1 MPGRARTKLRK
12 QKTATRPS
20 KLRSRKQSPQP
31 HAEFDTSMWT
41 EALFGA
47 EVLLLHATPV
57 YYGFGVPRGNGSGV
71 VIIPGFLGTDLYLT
85 ELHGWLGRI
94 GYRPYFSGIGINADC
109 PNILV
114 QRHVS
119 ATIKRALDETGRKIH
134 LIGHSLGGVIARSI
148 AGDRPKDIASVI
160 TLVSPIRGTVAHR
173 SVIHAADAIR
183 LRILQEHGNGVLPRC
198 YTSADTSAS
207 SSAGSDSVPTGPPP
221 IQEPDASKV
230 KHDGKEDDVDAIGN
244 RKIGG
249 RGLGNWYSLETEVR
263 MGKQY
268 AMQVESSVKLVQ
280 DPVVTEYVNRIG
292 QNLVR
297 NSDAQVPFTI
307 KVIDSDEVNAFA
319 LPGGFFYVNTGLIL
333 AADEEA
339 ELAGVMAHEISHVCA
354 RHGTRQMTRAQ
365 WANIGTIPL
374 IFIGGGIGYGIYEAA
389 GLGLPLTFMKFQR
402 NFEAEADYLGLQY
415 MYKTGYDPQ
424 AFISFFEK
432 IQAKEKKKPG
442 TIAKAFASHPQTPD
456 RIAASQKEIATI
468 LPASTQYIVT
478 TSEFDD
484 VKSRLAI
491 IENRHKVLEEK
502 DGSRPRS
509 EEHTSEL

>member
-1 MPGRARTKLRK
+1 MPYRK
-12 QKTATRPS
+12 S
-20 KLRSRKQSPQP
+20 LISLS
-31 HAEFDTSMWT
+31 
-41 EALFGA
+41 LL
-47 EVLLLHATPV
+47 VLLGLPALLLPAMAQNQTSQTPGTAPQQPQSTQTPSTQPQSTQTSAGTPAGQTTPGQTPAPPQDPAPTSTPDATSSANGDATSNAQTPV
-57 YYGFGVPRGNGSGV
+57 
-71 VIIPGFLGTDLYLT
+71 
-85 ELHGWLGRI
+85 
-94 GYRPYFSGIGINADC
+94 
-109 PNILV
+109 
-114 QRHVS
+114 
-119 ATIKRALDETGRKIH
+119 
-134 LIGHSLGGVIARSI
+134 
-148 AGDRPKDIASVI
+148 
-160 TLVSPIRGTVAHR
+160 
-173 SVIHAADAIR
+173 
-183 LRILQEHGNGVLPRC
+183 
-198 YTSADTSAS
+198 
-207 SSAGSDSVPTGPPP
+207 
-221 IQEPDASKV
+221 QEPDPSKV
-230 KHDGKEDDVDAIGN
+230 KHDGGEDDVDAIGN
-244 RKIGG
+244 RNIGG
-249 RGLGNWYSLETEVR
+249 RGLGNWYSLETEIR

-268 AMQVESSVKLVQ
+268 AMQVESTVKLVQ

-297 NSDAQVPFTI
+297 NSDAKVPFTI

-319 LPGGFFYVNTGLIL
+319 LPGGFFYVNSGLIL

-339 ELAGVMAHEISHVCA
+339 ELAGVMAHEISHVAA

-468 LPASTQYIVT
+468 LPARPQYIVS

-484 VKSRLAI
+484 VKARLST
-491 IENRHKVLEEK
+491 IENRHKVVDEK
-502 DGSRPRS
+502 DGSKPSLRRTTASDKSGGSGGSSTGTDSSDDDRPTLKRRDDS
-509 EEHTSEL
+509 PDQTQNPSPTQQ